1 MSYPLCSP
9 NAGEETPVSKLL
21 RPFLPLA
28 AAAVAIVAASAATPA
43 VASSVATPASA
54 LPALIPARLAAL
66 QHVRTPPTAVS
77 RVAAPSPNGSV
88 PWLEQE
94 ILATDGIQEDTFGA
108 AVAIDGAVAIIS
120 APQPGSTTGGIPA
133 GPGRAYIFRN
143 EGGSWVQ
150 TDVLTADDGVAGDF
164 FGYAVAIQGDTALVG
179 AHFASVGGHAQQGA
193 TYVFRYAGGTWTQTQ
208 KLVAADGTDQSYFGA
223 AVTLDGD
230 HAFVGAYAATING
243 NFGQGAVYAYSGV
256 TGESLQPSGEIINPD
271 GVANDQFGYAVAAHG
286 GSVMIGS
293 PNTKVGDNAAQGA
306 VFLYEDI
313 GGSWTQAQEIVAVD
327 GVTNDAF
334 GLSVS
339 YDDLHALVGV
349 PVGNGFLGEF
359 YAFTLDAGTWTQ
371 TQKILAPDGATD
383 IFYAVSVALSGDRA
397 VVTYPGYGSGQG
409 RVDLFGLDAAGD
421 WNLLQAYE
429 HPSGDPADLFPYY
442 GFSAGISGGTFLV
455 GAYGRKV
462 GDNLYQGA
470 SYFYTRDD
478 LFSDGFDGG

>member
-1 MSYPLCSP
+1 M
-9 NAGEETPVSKLL
+9 NRFVSRSLPRLL
-21 RPFLPLA
+21 RNASFLIGIVLFACANPLH
-28 AAAVAIVAASAATPA
+28 AASWTKQGSKTA
-43 VASSVATPASA
+43 
-54 LPALIPARLAAL
+54 IPAAL
-66 QHVRTPPTAVS
+66 RNAIE
-77 RVAAPSPNGSV
+77 G
-88 PWLEQE
+88 
-94 ILATDGIQEDTFGA
+94 DG
-108 AVAIDGAVAIIS
+108 
-120 APQPGSTTGGIPA
+120 
-133 GPGRAYIFRN
+133 
-143 EGGSWVQ
+143 WVQ
-150 TDVLTADDGVAGDF
+150 TQQVTEADPQFDPE
-164 FGYAVAIQGDTALVG
+164 FGYAVAVHGRTAMIGAQQAKIGDNNSQGAVYVYEQADDGTWSRTQKLVADDGQAADTFGHSIVFEGDTALIG
-179 AHFASVGGHAQQGA
+179 AYAAQIGENFSQGA
-193 TYVFRYAGGTWTQTQ
+193 VYVFTLSDGTWTQTQ